1 MSGTGSRGRVQGNA
15 GADRLGQRDTE
26 RRVRL
31 LSTSPSFT
39 GVSGRSFDA
48 EIQIRS
54 DFVNASARTGI
65 FDQDIEEWGLLLDA
79 LEEVMDDASEDDDEE
94 VFSGDWPTEGRTA
107 YLRFVADDPL
117 VIEVRD
123 APGTGICVQVSL
135 ALDDDWIAEARVQ
148 LRTVREALGA

>member
-1 MSGTGSRGRVQGNA
+1 M
-15 GADRLGQRDTE
+15 
-26 RRVRL
+26 
-31 LSTSPSFT
+31 
-39 GVSGRSFDA
+39 SGRSFDA

-54 DFVNASARTGI
+54 DFVNASVRTGI

-123 APGTGICVQVSL
+123 APGQSPAQDSPRSARSL
-135 ALDDDWIAEARVQ
+135 EAPHGVGQLAQSPAYMGDDGRDPTDIND
-148 LRTVREALGA
+148 GG